1 MFVCFGPGNSSDLMV
16 LRVLPFFMEF
26 PKKSNC
32 VNTKLCYCSQFNL
45 KIVALWHIFDNF
57 FATYTFPKKSKF
69 LGLISKKYRPAVIQP
84 SQPSTGSSRVG
95 VKFHKKFKYDP
106 QTSTTRLG
114 AAGLAA
120 SLASRLQNLQG
131 GG

>member
-1 MFVCFGPGNSSDLMV
+1 MV
-16 LRVLPFFMEF
+16 HFHSLNEPWDTALQLVRGKRPNIDTKKLLLSFLLAIWSLKF
-26 PKKSNC
+26 PQRLSIIDIL
-32 VNTKLCYCSQFNL
+32 TKTC
-45 KIVALWHIFDNF
+45 
-57 FATYTFPKKSKF
+57 T
-69 LGLISKKYRPAVIQP
+69 LGAYSLISKKFWRLAYRPAVIQP

-120 SLASRLQNLQG
+120 SHASRLQNLQG